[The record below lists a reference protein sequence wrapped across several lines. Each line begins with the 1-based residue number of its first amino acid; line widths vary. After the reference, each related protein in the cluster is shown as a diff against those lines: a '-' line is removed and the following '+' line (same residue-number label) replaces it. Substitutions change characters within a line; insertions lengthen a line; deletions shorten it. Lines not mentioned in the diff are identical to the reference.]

1 MNMRTLDLRPATASL
16 VVAVLV
22 TAVVGSGCTPRSFCQ
37 KQAECAADQLD
48 IDFEPDSVEVCVVN
62 YETAIAAL
70 NANEEDEC
78 HILAAAQQ
86 RFDACRVS
94 LDCNDFFDDDDIE
107 DTCGDQLDDLVNALE
122 DVTGDECTAQ
132 ES

>member
-1 MNMRTLDLRPATASL
+1 MRTIDLRLATSPR
-16 VVAVLV
+16 VAAALV
-22 TAVVGSGCTPRSFCQ
+22 TAMLVGGGCTARSFCQ

-48 IDFEPDSVEVCVVN
+48 IDLEADSVEVCVVN

-78 HILAAAQQ
+78 HILAGAQQ
-86 RFDACRVS
+86 RFDACRTS
-94 LDCNDFFDDDDIE
+94 LDCNDFFDDEDIE
-107 DTCGDQLDDLVNALE
+107 DTCGDELDDLLKAFR
-122 DVTGDECTAQ
+122 DIDSDECTAQ